1 MTRRDVFHALAGC
14 AYVWGN
20 ALLAW
25 VLPGDGWPLVAL
37 LAGGAGFVLMI
48 ADREAGSP
56 NKSPRVYD
64 QT

>member
-37 LAGGAGFVLMI
+37 LAGGAGFTLAFMLRTEIYV
-48 ADREAGSP
+48 P
-56 NKSPRVYD
+56 
-64 QT
+64 